1 MNYNLDIP
9 GWMGVRD
16 LQILKQIASHVPE
29 NGNILEVGC
38 FLGRSTY
45 ALHDGKPASARIEV
59 VDTFMISK
67 LYSLDVG
74 KSDIQGSRQL
84 IDEAINIA
92 SKNGSW
98 LESFKH
104 CVTPEVAEQIE
115 INAISSE
122 EFNLNKQYDM
132 VFIDANHSLNHALA
146 DITKFANPST
156 LLIGDDFIYKH
167 LGLVLAIIMF
177 RRDVQCTLIV
187 PENSK
192 IWIMVPTTG
201 YWKQVFQTNI
211 LY

>member
-59 VDTFMISK
+59 VDTFIISK

-104 CVTPEVAEQIE
+104 CVTPEVAEFMLDRVLPIKYQIDHAMSKWNRE
-115 INAISSE
+115 GLIDIFYMKNIVDMAI
-122 EFNLNKQYDM
+122 YDT
-132 VFIDANHSLNHALA
+132 
-146 DITKFANPST
+146 DIQTP
-156 LLIGDDFIYKH
+156 LL
-167 LGLVLAIIMF
+167 L
-177 RRDVQCTLIV
+177 
-187 PENSK
+187 E
-192 IWIMVPTTG
+192 
-201 YWKQVFQTNI
+201 
-211 LY
+211 